1 MFVYSKASHA
11 IMVDYYNSF
20 IYSKIS
26 AGVPELLLRG
36 ILCNFLVC
44 MAVLVG
50 TKLKSESG
58 KLIIMFCII
67 MSFVVAGF
75 EHCIAN
81 MSTFSVGYMLLGNIG
96 TVAVIKVCLLL
107 LLAIYLVGRCF
118 LEFSTGYEGGALVL
132 YV

>member
-50 TKLKSESG
+50 TKLKSERES
-58 KLIIMFCII
+58 
-67 MSFVVAGF
+67 
-75 EHCIAN
+75 
-81 MSTFSVGYMLLGNIG
+81 
-96 TVAVIKVCLLL
+96 LLL
-107 LLAIYLVGRCF
+107 CF
-118 LEFSTGYEGGALVL
+118 AL
-132 YV
+132 